1 MRFYILR
8 TDFDL
13 KFKFYS
19 GYSLKFI
26 GLNLSEFK
34 NRAQNLTPFYELFLK
49 TRRKNEQ
56 IRFIKF
62 SSNFK
67 FDAGSVAQILL
78 VSPRF
83 KTAQILINSEFL

>member
-19 GYSLKFI
+19 GYSLKFV

-34 NRAQNLTPFYELFLK
+34 NRTRNLTPFYELFLK

-56 IRFIKF
+56 IRFI
-62 SSNFK
+62 
-67 FDAGSVAQILL
+67 GLAQILNL
-78 VSPRF
+78 MRVLSRKF
-83 KTAQILINSEFL
+83 YSFRRVLKRRKSL

>member
-19 GYSLKFI
+19 GYSLKFV

-34 NRAQNLTPFYELFLK
+34 NRAQNLTLFYELFLK
-49 TRRKNEQ
+49 TRHKNEQ

-62 SSNFK
+62 NSNFK
-67 FDAGSVAQILL
+67 FDANSATQILL
-78 VSPRF
+78 VLSRF

>member
-1 MRFYILR
+1 MRFCILR

-19 GYSLKFI
+19 GYLLKFI

-34 NRAQNLTPFYELFLK
+34 NRARNLTPFYELVLK
-49 TRRKNEQ
+49 MRRKNEQ

-67 FDAGSVAQILL
+67 FDAGSAAQILL
-78 VSPRF
+78 VSSRF
-83 KTAQILINSEFL
+83 KMAQILINSEFL

>member
-19 GYSLKFI
+19 GYSLKFV

-49 TRRKNEQ
+49 MRRKNEQ
-56 IRFIKF
+56 IRFI
-62 SSNFK
+62 
-67 FDAGSVAQILL
+67 GLAQILNL
-78 VSPRF
+78 MRVLSRKF
-83 KTAQILINSEFL
+83 YSFRRVLKRRKSL

>member
-1 MRFYILR
+1 MRFCILR

-19 GYSLKFI
+19 GYLLKFI

-56 IRFIKF
+56 IRFI
-62 SSNFK
+62 
-67 FDAGSVAQILL
+67 GLAQILNL
-78 VSPRF
+78 MRVLPR
-83 KTAQILINSEFL
+83 EFYSFRRVLKRRKSL

>member
-1 MRFYILR
+1 MRFCILR

-19 GYSLKFI
+19 GYLLKFVS
-26 GLNLSEFK
+26 LNLSEFK
-34 NRAQNLTPFYELFLK
+34 NRARNLTLFYELFLK
-49 TRRKNEQ
+49 MRRKNEQ

-78 VSPRF
+78 VSSRF
-83 KTAQILINSEFL
+83 KTVQILINSEFL

>member
-1 MRFYILR
+1 MRFCILR

-19 GYSLKFI
+19 GYLLKFV

-49 TRRKNEQ
+49 MRRKNEQ
-56 IRFIKF
+56 IRFI
-62 SSNFK
+62 
-67 FDAGSVAQILL
+67 GLAQILNL
-78 VSPRF
+78 MRVLSRKF
-83 KTAQILINSEFL
+83 YSFRRVLKRRKSL